1 MMLQATNETFQNATN
16 GLNGGVANSF
26 GLVGPVIGVLLIA
39 VLAVFVGSSV
49 SRIQWAHEKLQ
60 AFSETLYYTA
70 VGLASTVVLGVVVA
84 PLYLLSQADG
94 QTQAYVGYAIVGL
107 VLAYGVFT
115 VLGYVVD
122 RYLLETWREYQ
133 AEHGEQSED
142 DVPT

>member
-1 MMLQATNETFQNATN
+1 M
-16 GLNGGVANSF
+16 S
-26 GLVGPVIGVLLIA
+26 VIGVLDPPSTTTVPLE
-39 VLAVFVGSSV
+39 V
-49 SRIQWAHEKLQ
+49 
-60 AFSETLYYTA
+60 T
-70 VGLASTVVLGVVVA
+70 STVVPSFAVIVTSPSAFSVVVA

-115 VLGYVVD
+115 LLGYVVD

-133 AEHGEQSED
+133 AEHREQSED